1 MLLDAGWPQQVSEA
15 AADNLVLSLCLN
27 ILMLKKM
34 RAIICCPKHNQVKLF
49 NSLACCHL
57 NGCKN

>member
-1 MLLDAGWPQQVSEA
+1 MLLEAGWPQQVSEA

-34 RAIICCPKHNQVKLF
+34 RAIICCPKHNQVKL
-49 NSLACCHL
+49 SSTVWLVAI
-57 NGCKN
+57 